1 MQQKTDIW
9 AFLLESYQRLFL
21 KSPKLFQIWQRIGTL
36 AALLTGI
43 PLAIQQFELFTGVQ
57 IKLPEMVNHWMIRV
71 LFGCGL
77 VMKFMAKLPVTQPPV
92 EDEKEVSKV
101 EALPFTSK
109 KAEETAIEQQVN
121 GK

>member
-21 KSPKLFQIWQRIGTL
+21 KSPKLFQVWQRIGTF

-43 PLAIQQFELFTGVQ
+43 PLAIQQFELLTGIS
-57 IKLPEMVNHWMIRV
+57 IKLPELINHWMMRV
-71 LFGCGL
+71 VFASGI

-109 KAEETAIEQQVN
+109 KAEETA
-121 GK
+121 KA